1 MTKPKTRIYSRQ
13 TRQALDAIGQQIRLA
28 RQEREITIAELAERA
43 GISRGLVGRIERGD
57 AGCAVGIVL
66 EAATIVGLGMSDMFG
81 ARQPSRPVRERVRR
95 PARSVDDDF

>member
-1 MTKPKTRIYSRQ
+1 MTKPKIRIYSRQ
-13 TRQALDAIGQQIRLA
+13 TRLALDAIGRQIRLA

-66 EAATIVGLGMSDMFG
+66 EAATIVGLG
-81 ARQPSRPVRERVRR
+81 ARDLLSANHPLHPERQRVRR
-95 PARSVDDDF
+95 STRALDDDF